1 MLEYNGDTPSVLVES
16 SNVSNV
22 WKNDKHKDHFQ
33 SNFMDKSI
41 THALSLIF
49 KDMKNARIG
58 IACITNDEESKGTA
72 QYLNNLCIQNGLKSS
87 VFDIENFEL
96 HYDSE
101 CNHVHP
107 SDRGQNLDCLFRLYP
122 LEWIA

>member
-16 SNVSNV
+16 SNVSSV
-22 WKNDKHKDHFQ
+22 WKNDKYKDHFQ

-58 IACITNDEESKGTA
+58 IACITNDEESLKFHTA
-72 QYLNNLCIQNGLKSS
+72 I
-87 VFDIENFEL
+87 NF
-96 HYDSE
+96 
-101 CNHVHP
+101 
-107 SDRGQNLDCLFRLYP
+107 
-122 LEWIA
+122 